1 MGTPPYRIWE
11 IISRS
16 ESGTFM
22 EEKEFTS
29 KRLIPGIQNA
39 VKNHKIHYDPQYPV
53 NIDDSMADSVWNAA
67 VEAFLSIGV
76 YNKSTHRVIEFTD
89 EEIKEAFLGLPGSY
103 IFGAGKDARPFIARK
118 IEDTTPPFM
127 LFSPDITY
135 DEKDH
140 LMACVAYLNEPLL
153 DGLCA
158 PILEDFFGR
167 KINSH
172 SPTELGGSLMH
183 AMNLREAARLVGRP
197 GIHLVAVGT
206 AEADSSQIHVSN
218 NDYGVRVTDSRL
230 VASTTEL
237 ETNNELMNKALHY
250 QQFGCYSGNL
260 AGAIYG
266 GYAGGPEGTAV
277 LQTAYHIMGTLLYS
291 SHYEQNFPFHLKFGS
306 NTGREMLWIVSV
318 YSQAIARNTKIPQTS
333 NGFANAGPGTKM
345 LYYETAAHAIASTVS
360 GANLW
365 EMAPARNKYPN
376 RGTPLECRLAA
387 ETGYGTVMSGM
398 SRKEANRIVNALLKK
413 YEKDI
418 PDAPLGKTFAEM
430 YDIEKAVPKKEA
442 ADQYREMVKELKDMG
457 VPFPY

>member
-11 IISRS
+11 VIER
-16 ESGTFM
+16 SGTGVFM
-22 EEKEFTS
+22 EEKDFIE
-29 KRLIPGIQNA
+29 KRLLSGIKKA
-39 VKNHKIHYDPQYPV
+39 VQKYKIKYNPHSPV
-53 NIDDSMADSVWNAA
+53 NVDDGMADAVWNAA

-76 YNKSTHRVIEFTD
+76 YNKSTHRVIEFTKD
-89 EEIKEAFLGLPGSY
+89 EVNEAFLSLPGSY
-103 IFGAGKDARPFIARK
+103 LFGAGKDARPFTARK
-118 IEDTTPPFM
+118 VEDKNPPFM

-135 DEKDH
+135 DEQDH
-140 LMACVAYLNEPLL
+140 FKACVAYLKEPLL
-153 DGLCA
+153 DGICA
-158 PILEDFFGR
+158 PILENFFGN
-167 KINSH
+167 KISAH

-218 NDYGVRVTDSRL
+218 NEYGIRTTDSRL
-230 VASTTEL
+230 VASITEL
-237 ETNNELMNKALHY
+237 MTDNEMMNKALHY

-277 LQTAYHIMGTLLYS
+277 LQTAYHLMGNLLYS
-291 SHYEQNFPFHLKFGS
+291 SHFEQNFPFHLRYGS

-318 YSQAIARNTKIPQTS
+318 YSQAIARNTKMPQTS

-365 EMAPARNKYPN
+365 EMAPARNKYHN
-376 RGTPLECRLAA
+376 RGTPLEARLAA
-387 ETGYGTVMSGM
+387 EIGYGTSMSEM
-398 SRKEANRIVNALLKK
+398 TREEANRIVNSLLEK
-413 YEKDI
+413 YEKEI
-418 PDAPLGKTFAEM
+418 PEAPVGKTFQEM
-430 YDIEKAVPKKEA
+430 YDVEKAVPRSEA
-442 ADQYREMVKELKDMG
+442 LEQYRESVKELKNMG

>member
-11 IISRS
+11 IINRS
-16 ESGTFM
+16 GSGIFM
-22 EEKEFTS
+22 EEKEFTG
-29 KRLIPGIQNA
+29 KRLIPEIQRV
-39 VKNHKIHYDPQYPV
+39 VKKYRIKFDPEFPV
-53 NIDDSMADSVWNAA
+53 NIDDSMADSVWKAA

-76 YNKSTHRVIEFTD
+76 YNKSSHRVIEFT
-89 EEIKEAFLGLPGSY
+89 EEELKESFLSLPGSY

-118 IEDTTPPFM
+118 IEDKTPPFM

-135 DEKDH
+135 DENDH
-140 LMACVAYLNEPLL
+140 FKACVAYLKEPLL

-158 PILEDFFGR
+158 PILENFFGN
-167 KINSH
+167 KISSH

-183 AMNLREAARLVGRP
+183 AMNLLEAARLVGRP

-206 AEADSSQIHVSN
+206 AEADSSQIHVSSN
-218 NDYGVRVTDSRL
+218 EYGIRTTDSRL

-237 ETNNELMNKALHY
+237 ETNNELLNKGLHY
-250 QQFGCYSGNL
+250 HQFGCYSGNL

-266 GYAGGPEGTAV
+266 GYAGGAEGTAV
-277 LQTAYHIMGTLLYS
+277 LQTAYHIMGNLLYS
-291 SHYEQNFPFHLKFGS
+291 SHYEQNFPFHLKYGS

-318 YSQAIARNTKIPQTS
+318 YSQAIARNTKMPQTS
-333 NGFANAGPGTKM
+333 NGFANAGPGTRM
-345 LYYETAAHAIASTVS
+345 LYFETAAHSLASTVS

-387 ETGYGTVMSGM
+387 EVGYGAALSGM
-398 SRKEANRIVNALLKK
+398 TRKTANTVVKTLLEK

-418 PDAPLGKTFAEM
+418 PDAPIGKTFGEM
-430 YDIEKAVPKKEA
+430 YDVDRAVPEKKA
-442 ADQYREMVKELKDMG
+442 IDQYKETVNELKDLG